1 MAATSSPAVKF
12 EGLYTALVT
21 PFNEDESVA
30 WEEYDSLVQRQLDG
44 GVDGLVICGTTA
56 ESPTLTK
63 EEKHRLIERAIEL
76 CKGKCLVVAG
86 TGSNN
91 TVATVAETQWAKD
104 AGADGCLI
112 VNPYYNKPQ
121 QAGLVRHVTAVAAVG
136 LPIMLYNIPGRTAC
150 KMEVATVL
158 E

>member
-1 MAATSSPAVKF
+1 MAAAAGAGVKF

-21 PFNEDESVA
+21 PFHADESVA
-30 WEEYDSLVQRQLDG
+30 WDEYDNLVQRQIDG

-63 EEKHRLIERAIEL
+63 EEKHRLVERAIEM
-76 CKGKCLVVAG
+76 CKGKCLVIAG
-86 TGSNN
+86 TGSNC
-91 TVATVAETQWAKD
+91 TATTVAETQWAKD
-104 AGADGCLI
+104 AGADGCLL

-121 QAGLVRHVTAVAAVG
+121 QAGLIRHVKAVAAVG
-136 LPIMLYNIPGRTAC
+136 LPIMLYNVPGRTAC
-150 KMEVATVL
+150 KMDVDTIL